1 MTSEM
6 VEALN
11 AAMNTRIS
19 GMHVA
24 LPATITG
31 YDAGTGLCQVKPIGT
46 MIKPDGQSM
55 EYPVIAGVP
64 ICTPTAIAV
73 PVKPGGTCLLVVC
86 DADIAGWLSGK
97 TAVQSIPHSL
107 QNAIC
112 IPGLRKIP
120 GKLQAYANANNC
132 VAIEGNLYVSGSIT
146 SVGSCNAPNIK

>member
-6 VEALN
+6 IEALDR
-11 AAMNTRIS
+11 AMR
-19 GMHVA
+19 GKVEDLHVA
-24 LPATITG
+24 MPATITG
-31 YDAGTGLCQVKPIGT
+31 YDASTGLCRVKPIGSVQ
-46 MIKPDGQSM
+46 KPDGTSM
-55 EYPVIAGVP
+55 EYPIIAGIP

-73 PVKPGGTCLLVVC
+73 PVRAGDACLLVVC

-97 TAVQSIPHSL
+97 TAVQSMPHSL

-112 IPGLRKIP
+112 IPGLRKTP

-146 SVGSCNAPNIK
+146 SVGNCNAPNIE

>member
-6 VEALN
+6 IEAFSD
-11 AAMNTRIS
+11 AMKAKVNDL
-19 GMHVA
+19 HVA
-24 LPATITG
+24 FPATITG
-31 YDAGTGLCQVKPIGT
+31 YDVKTGLCQVKPIGS
-46 MIKPDGQSM
+46 MQKPDGQSM

-73 PVKPGGTCLLVVC
+73 PVKSGNACLLVIC

-97 TAVQSIPHSL
+97 TAVQSMPHSL

-112 IPGLRKIP
+112 IPGLRRAP
-120 GKLQAYANANNC
+120 ATLQAYANGNNC

-146 SVGSCNAPNIK
+146 SKGNCNAPNIE